1 MAFVIVSVGTSLLT
15 NSGWK
20 RGQQVPSLQA
30 AEKYLT
36 QENTKEAS
44 AETNTTRMLPLNQGD
59 FIKLLHSDTPEG
71 KWCAEALQR
80 FYTSLHYSCELLSI
94 EKLNYQTKNFSEGGL
109 KSLLQVTFKAIR
121 QAKDR
126 NQEIKIC
133 ATGGFKAEIAFLNL
147 IGLLMGIPVYY
158 IHESFKELIRFPSLP
173 IDWNMQIVE
182 ENYNFFLWIDAKPRS
197 QIEVGSW
204 LKAIPALE
212 PLVISDNDGFTYLS
226 AAGDL
231 IFKSFRAK
239 RGLSSI
245 EWPPDSNVTPD
256 QKVHL
261 ENAAH
266 HRPDEYLQFIDALA
280 REEYVSSI
288 RFFGK
293 CSKQRGKT
301 QIRINDSDEGILEI
315 VFRKGDIALPLLVET
330 TATGKEQTQ
339 MIIDNLKKR
348 KLIED

>member
-20 RGQQVPSLQA
+20 RGQEIPSLQT

-44 AETNTTRMLPLNQGD
+44 AETNTIRMLPLNQGD
-59 FIKLLHSDTPEG
+59 FIKFLHSDTTEG
-71 KWCAEALQR
+71 KWCAQALQK

-204 LKAIPALE
+204 LKAIPGLG

-231 IFKSFRAK
+231 IFKAFRAK
-239 RGLSSI
+239 KGLSSI

-266 HRPDEYLQFIDALA
+266 HRPDGYPQFIDALA

-288 RFFGK
+288 RYSGK
-293 CSKQRGKT
+293 GHKQKGET
-301 QIRINDSDEGILEI
+301 QIKIIEPDKGTLEI
-315 VFRKGDIALPLLVET
+315 VFRRGDRALPILVET
-330 TATGKEQTQ
+330 TARGQEQTQ
-339 MIIDNLKKR
+339 MIIDNLKIR
-348 KLIED
+348 RFLED